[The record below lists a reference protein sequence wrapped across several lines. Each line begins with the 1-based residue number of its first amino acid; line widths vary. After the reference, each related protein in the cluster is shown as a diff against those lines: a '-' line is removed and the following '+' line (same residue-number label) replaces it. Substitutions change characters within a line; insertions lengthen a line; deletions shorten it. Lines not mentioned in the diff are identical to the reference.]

1 MAQHS
6 GRTAVVTGASRG
18 LGAAVAYRLAA
29 AGASVACVDVDG
41 AGAERTAAELSAGG
55 TAAGYAVDVA
65 DEDALADLRERVHDD
80 LGQVAMVMN
89 VAGILART
97 QLADTPAA
105 EFRRVIDVNL
115 TGTYL
120 VTRTFAADMVDAGWG
135 RVVNVGSIAGTTGY
149 SYPAYGASKAAV
161 MNLTKSL
168 LIDFWGTGV
177 TVNAVCPGAMD
188 TAMMDQGMRQTMSE
202 RTPAGRVVPPEE
214 VAALVGFLTA
224 DEAAS
229 VNGQSIV
236 VDGGAT
242 SVFRYT

>member
-18 LGAAVAYRLAA
+18 LGAAVAHRLAA

-41 AGAERTAAELSAGG
+41 EGAERTAAELSAGG

-120 VTRTFAADMVDAGWG
+120 VTRTFADDMIDAGWG

-149 SYPAYGASKAAV
+149 SFPAYGASKAAV

-168 LIDFWGTGV
+168 LVDFWGTGV

-188 TAMMDQGMRQTMSE
+188 TAMMDHDMRQTMSE